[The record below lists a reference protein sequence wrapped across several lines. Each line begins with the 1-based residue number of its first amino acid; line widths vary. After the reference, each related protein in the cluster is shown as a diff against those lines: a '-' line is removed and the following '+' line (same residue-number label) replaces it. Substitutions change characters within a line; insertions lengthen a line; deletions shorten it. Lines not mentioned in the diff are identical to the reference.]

1 MLELNLKV
9 EFEAVL
15 LSIREI
21 RSSKQHQ
28 QAIVNELRAYLQL
41 YCGIV

>member
-9 EFEAVL
+9 ESEAVA

-28 QAIVNELRAYLQL
+28 QALVYELCAYLEL
-41 YCGIV
+41 HCGVV